1 MSRESFF
8 NTTPER
14 TAVIVDAVRTPI
26 GRAHAEKGWFRET
39 RGDDLAVA
47 VVRAL
52 LERTGIDP
60 TTVDDCI
67 MGCTQ
72 QTGEAGMNAGRNI
85 ALMAGLPE
93 STAGCTID
101 RLCGSSMQALHQA
114 THAIAAGAADVQIAG
129 GFEHMHHLPM
139 DFNHRPN
146 PKLFRVTSKAA
157 LHMGATAEFLAQS
170 RGTSRVEQDAYAHR
184 SHERAAKA
192 HAAGEFAR
200 EIVPLPAKDDAG
212 LTFTAESDQC
222 VRFDSSLESLARL
235 EPAFVPKYG
244 TVTAGNSSP
253 LNDGASALLV
263 MSEAKAKSLGLKPIA
278 RVRATSVMGLA
289 PSLMG
294 LGPIGA
300 SNKLFQR
307 VGIGANDLGL
317 IEINEAFAVQALACI
332 RELKFDEDRVNV
344 RGGAIAIGHPLGASG
359 SRIVT
364 TLVHAMRDKKIE
376 LGLATMCI
384 GIGQGI
390 ATLLEN
396 VS

>member
-1 MSRESFF
+1 MTRDFSW
-8 NTTPER
+8 NTLPER
-14 TAVIVDAVRTPI
+14 TAVIVDAVRTPM

-47 VVRAL
+47 CVRAL
-52 LERTGIDP
+52 IERNALDP
-60 TTVDDCI
+60 NEVDDVI

-93 STAGCTID
+93 TTAGCTID

-114 THAIAAGAADVQIAG
+114 THAIAAGAAEVQIAG

-139 DFNHRPN
+139 DFNHKPN

-157 LHMGATAEFLAQS
+157 LHMGATAEFLAQTRGIS
-170 RGTSRVEQDAYAHR
+170 REEQDAFAHR
-184 SHERAAKA
+184 SHQRAARA
-192 HAAGEFAR
+192 HAAGEFRR
-200 EIVPLPAKDDAG
+200 EIVPLPAKDDSG
-212 LTFTAESDQC
+212 LTFMAESDQC
-222 VRFDSSLESLARL
+222 VRFDSSVAALVNL

-253 LNDGASALLV
+253 LNDGAAALLV
-263 MSEAKAKSLGLKPIA
+263 MSEAKAKSLGLKPLA
-278 RVRATSVMGLA
+278 RVRSTSVVGLA

-294 LGPIGA
+294 LGPVVA
-300 SNKLFQR
+300 TKKLFVR
-307 VGIGANDLGL
+307 AGLDHRDIDLVEL
-317 IEINEAFAVQALACI
+317 NEAFAVQALACV
-332 RELKFDEDRVNV
+332 RELEIDEEHLNV
-344 RGGAIAIGHPLGASG
+344 RGGAIALGHPLGASG
-359 SRIVT
+359 ARIVT
-364 TLVHAMRDKKIE
+364 TLVHTMRDRGLN

-384 GIGQGI
+384 GLGQGI

-396 VS
+396 

>member
-1 MSRESFF
+1 MSREHYFR
-8 NTTPER
+8 TLPER

-26 GRAHAEKGWFRET
+26 GRSHAEKGWFRDT

-47 VVRAL
+47 CARAL
-52 LERTGIDP
+52 LERNPIDRRE
-60 TTVDDCI
+60 VDDCI
-67 MGCTQ
+67 FGCTQ

-93 STAGCTID
+93 STGGCTVD

-114 THAIAAGAADVQIAG
+114 AHAIMSGAADVQIAG

-139 DFNHRPN
+139 DFNHQPN
-146 PKLFRVTSKAA
+146 PKLFRATSRAA
-157 LHMGATAEFLAQS
+157 LHMGATAEFLAQT
-170 RGTSRVEQDAYAHR
+170 RGITRHEQDAFAHR
-184 SHERAAKA
+184 SHERAARA

-200 EIVPLPAKDDAG
+200 EIVPLPAKDESG

-222 VRFDSSLESLARL
+222 VRFDSSIDALAKL
-235 EPAFVPKYG
+235 EPAFVPRYG

-253 LNDGASALLV
+253 LNDGAAALLV
-263 MSEAKAKSLGLKPIA
+263 MSEAKAKALGLKPLA
-278 RVRATSVMGLA
+278 RVRATSVMGIA

-294 LGPIGA
+294 LGPVA
-300 SNKLFQR
+300 ATKKLMQR
-307 VGIGANDLGL
+307 VGLGQSEIGLV
-317 IEINEAFAVQALACI
+317 EINEAFAVQALACV
-332 RELKFDEDRVNV
+332 RDLELSEERVNV

-359 SRIVT
+359 ARIT
-364 TLVHAMRDKKIE
+364 ATLTHLMRDRQVE

-384 GIGQGI
+384 GLGQGI

-396 VS
+396 AG